1 MFYKKKKTMSSDPI
15 EKDNIN
21 GEHADNLSQENDA
34 MDDALAN
41 ELNTDDSVSGMQHLD
56 DDINADDATEKLKK
70 ELDEIKDK
78 YLRLVA
84 EFDNFRRRNAKE
96 RIEMSAVAGRDVIVP
111 LLEVL
116 DDSERAEKQMESITD
131 VETLKEGVK
140 LVFNKLRNSL
150 HQKGLRKADVM
161 NEPFDADIHEAITE
175 IPAPSEDMAGKI
187 LDVIEPAYYLNDKL
201 IRYAKVIVGK

>member
-1 MFYKKKKTMSSDPI
+1 
-15 EKDNIN
+15 
-21 GEHADNLSQENDA
+21 

-41 ELNTDDSVSGMQHLD
+41 ELNSDDSVSGMQHLD
-56 DDINADDATEKLKK
+56 DDINADEGSEKLKK

-131 VETLKEGVK
+131 VEVLKEGVK